1 MSLVRLAT
9 LGLAGALAAAAGCA
23 TKSASVV
30 QLDAQDNGIS
40 VHLRVGEKLKLS
52 LASNITT
59 GYSWELVELDTT
71 VVENTAQE
79 YVPDPAPEGMTGVGG
94 IEIWDFTG
102 RSPGTTPLRLEYR
115 RPWEPKDI
123 EAADSFELAVTVTAA
138 E

>member
-1 MSLVRLAT
+1 MKLTRLMT
-9 LGLAGALAAAAGCA
+9 LGLAGALAAAVGCA
-23 TKSASVV
+23 KSATVI
-30 QLDAQDNGIS
+30 QLDARNNGTAVRLS
-40 VHLRVGEKLKLS
+40 VGGKLKLS

-79 YVPDPAPEGMTGVGG
+79 YVPDPAPEGMVGVGG
-94 IEIWDFTG
+94 TEIWDFTG

-123 EAADSFELAVTVTAA
+123 EAADSFELAITVTA